1 MNATNRFSRR
11 RFLAQLSA
19 TGALVLG
26 TRLVPVDV
34 FSQAPGTAPWAP
46 GVYLAILP
54 DGLVQIIAH
63 RSEMGTGIRTAL
75 PLVVAD
81 ELDADWAR
89 VQVVQAIG
97 DKKYGSQNTDGSCS
111 IRDFHEAMR
120 VAGASARTMLEQ
132 AAAQQWGVPQAEV
145 AARQHAIVHAGTG
158 RTLGFGELVAR
169 ARSLPVPDPAKLQFK
184 KPEAYR
190 YVGKPVPSV
199 DLDAIVKGTA
209 TYGIDVERP
218 GMVFATIA
226 RPPVLGSP
234 RGAVDEAAARAT
246 AGVQDVVRLPLATP
260 PYGFKALGGVAVI
273 ADSTWSAMQG
283 REALKVEWGASPN
296 ASFDSATF
304 KKSLV
309 EVVQTPGRVV
319 RDHGNADAALTGAAP
334 AQVLEATYY
343 TPMLAHAPMEPPMA
357 VAEVRDGKAEIWTC
371 TQNPQAVQD
380 TVAEA
385 LSIKPEDVT
394 CHVTLLGGG
403 FGRKSKPDYCAEA
416 ALLARQVNKP
426 VKVVWTREDDL
437 QFDYYHAPAAMYV
450 KAALGADGLPTA
462 WLQRTA
468 FPPIGSTFDA
478 KEQYGGFQVSMGFS
492 DLPYPIPNIRVE
504 NNPAPAHVRIGWL
517 RSVAHIHHAFAV
529 QSFSDELAA
538 RAKADRV
545 DYLLKLLGTPRTID
559 FGAEGI
565 KGWKGNPRHPFDTAR
580 LRRVIELVAEKSGW
594 AKQKPS
600 AGRALGIAAHYSFLS
615 YIATVVEVEV
625 NARGQVKIPTV
636 HVAVDPGLVISPDRV
651 KAQFEGAAVFGASL
665 AMLSEVTA
673 TAGKVDQTNFANY
686 VLARQAEAPRQTH
699 VHIVPS
705 TEPPAGVGEPGVPPM
720 APAIANAIFAA
731 TGKRLRELP
740 IRKVARG

>member
-1 MNATNRFSRR
+1 MNASNTYSRR

-26 TRLVPVDV
+26 TRLVPVEV
-34 FSQAPGTAPWAP
+34 FSQGPASGPWAP

-81 ELDADWAR
+81 ELEADWGR
-89 VQVVQAIG
+89 VQVVQALG

-111 IRDFHEAMR
+111 IRDFYEAMR

-132 AAAQQWGVPQAEV
+132 AAARQWGVAPGEV
-145 AARQHAIVHAGTG
+145 AAQNHAVVHASSG
-158 RTLGFGELVAR
+158 RTIGFGDLVAT
-169 ARSLPVPDPAKLQFK
+169 ARSLPVPDAAKLQFK

-199 DLDAIVKGTA
+199 DLDPIVKGTA
-209 TYGIDVERP
+209 VYGIDVERP

-234 RGAVDEAAARAT
+234 LGAVDESAARAT
-246 AGVQDVVRLPLATP
+246 AGVQDVVKLPLATP

-273 ADSTWSAMQG
+273 GNSTWAAMQG

-304 KKSLV
+304 KKSLMD
-309 EVVQTPGRVV
+309 VVKTPGRVV
-319 RDHGNADAALTGAAP
+319 RDHGNAEAALTSASD
-334 AQVLEATYY
+334 VLEATYY

-380 TVAEA
+380 TVAQA
-385 LSIKPEDVT
+385 LGLEPEDVT

-416 ALLARQVNKP
+416 ALLAREVKKP

-437 QFDYYHAPAAMYV
+437 QFDYFHAPAAMYV
-450 KAALGADGLPTA
+450 KAAVGADGLPTA

-492 DLPYPIPNIRVE
+492 DLPYALPNIRVE
-504 NNPAPAHVRIGWL
+504 NNPAPSPVRIGWL

-529 QSFSDELAA
+529 QSFTDELAA

-545 DYLLKLLGTPRTID
+545 EYLLKLLGTPRRID

-565 KGWKGNPRHPFDTAR
+565 KGWKANPKHPFDTAR
-580 LRRVIELVAEKSGW
+580 LKRVIELVAEKSGW
-594 AKQKPS
+594 AKKPAA

-651 KAQFEGAAVFGASL
+651 KAQFEGAAVFGTSI
-665 AMLSEVTA
+665 AMLSEITA
-673 TAGKVDQTNFANY
+673 SAGKIDQTNVATY
-686 VLARQAEAPRQTH
+686 VLARQAEAPRETH

-731 TGKRLRELP
+731 TGTRLRELP
-740 IRKVARG
+740 VRRVVRS

>member
-1 MNATNRFSRR
+1 MNAARVSRR
-11 RFLAQLSA
+11 AFLG
-19 TGALVLG
+19 GAAASGAFILG
-26 TRLVPVDV
+26 TRLVPVSV
-34 FSQAPGTAPWAP
+34 FSADVAAQAAWEP

-54 DGLVQIIAH
+54 DGLVQIVAH
-63 RSEMGTGIRTAL
+63 RSEMGTGIRTSL

-81 ELDADWAR
+81 ELDADWAK
-89 VQVVQAIG
+89 VTIVQAIG

-132 AAAQQWGVPQAEV
+132 AAAKAWNVPVAEV
-145 AARQHAIVHAGTG
+145 AARNHAVVHEKSGKSA
-158 RTLGFGELVAR
+158 GFGELVAT
-169 ARSLPVPDPAKLQFK
+169 ARTLSVPEASSLRFK
-184 KPEAYR
+184 KPEDYR
-190 YVGKPVPSV
+190 YVGKPVPVV
-199 DLDAIVKGTA
+199 DLDPIVKGTA

-234 RGAVDEAAARAT
+234 LSTVDDAAARAT
-246 AGVQDVVRLPLATP
+246 SGVQVIVRLPLATP
-260 PYGFKALGGVAVI
+260 PYGFKALGGVAVLGN
-273 ADSTWSAMQG
+273 STWAAIKG
-283 REALKVEWGASPN
+283 REALKVQWGPSPN

-304 KKSLV
+304 KKTLMD
-309 EVVQTPGRVV
+309 VVKTPGRVV
-319 RDHGNADAALTGAAP
+319 RDQGDAEKALAGASS
-334 AQVLEATYY
+334 VHEATYY

-357 VAEVRDGKAEIWTC
+357 VAEVKDGKAEIWTC

-385 LSIKPEDVT
+385 LGIKAQDVT

-416 ALLARQVNKP
+416 ALLAKQVGKP

-437 QFDYYHAPAAMYV
+437 QFDYFHAPAAMYM
-450 KAALGADGLPTA
+450 KAAVDASGVPTSLLA
-462 WLQRTA
+462 RTA

-492 DLPYPIPNIRVE
+492 DIPYRIPNLRVE
-504 NNPAPAHVRIGWL
+504 NNPAPSPVRIGWL

-529 QSFSDELAA
+529 QSFTDELAA
-538 RAKADRV
+538 AAKADRV
-545 DYLLKLLGTPRTID
+545 EYLLKLIGDPRVID
-559 FGAEGI
+559 LAAEGV
-565 KGWKGNPRHPFDTAR
+565 KGARPNPKHPFDTAR
-580 LRRVIELVAEKSGW
+580 LRRVIDVVAEKSGW
-594 AKQKPS
+594 AKKPAT

-615 YIATVVEVEV
+615 YIAAVVEVEV

-636 HVAVDPGLVISPDRV
+636 HIAVDPGLVISPDRV
-651 KAQFEGAAVFGASL
+651 KAQFEGAAVFGTSI
-665 AMLSEVTA
+665 AMLSEMTA
-673 TAGKVDQTNFANY
+673 SGGKIDQQNISTY
-686 VLARQAEAPRQTH
+686 VLARQVEAPRETH

-705 TEPPAGVGEPGVPPM
+705 TAAPAGVGEPGVPPM

-731 TGKRLRELP
+731 TGKRLRDLP
-740 IRKVARG
+740 IRRVSMA